1 MLIRLFS
8 FCFILLWPVNSRV
21 AGIYENSSP
30 DLVIEYRL
38 AELNISTPVSLDYNE
53 HVKKFIQLFSGDRRE
68 AVRRIIGLSELYFP
82 IIEEILD
89 RNNLPLEIKYI
100 CVIESALDPFAVSRS
115 GAVGLWQFLLHT
127 ARMFDLEV
135 NSYIDHRRDVYKSTE
150 AAARYMA
157 YLYEMFGDWHLVFAA
172 YNSGPGVVRNAIE
185 RSGGNRNYWEIRKFL
200 PEQSQRFVP
209 AFIAINYM
217 MSYYGDYNIEPLTP
231 EFTFES
237 IDTLHISRPLGLK
250 QIGGELNI
258 PIETLRFLNPV
269 YRLDY
274 IPANGLS
281 NTLVLPS
288 EHVIPFLN
296 NYERVFVHGI
306 SHSSDAAG
314 DKNINDELIRIT
326 HRVRPG
332 DFIHKI
338 AMMYGTISEKIM
350 EWNKL
355 GDDLI
360 HAGQEL
366 IIWVSPA
373 ILRQLDDSLPFSV
386 DDPVDTD
393 Q

>member
-8 FCFILLWPVNSRV
+8 FCFILLWLVNSRV
-21 AGIYENSSP
+21 AGIYEDYPP
-30 DLVIEYRL
+30 DLVVEYRL

-53 HVKKFIQLFSGDRRE
+53 HVKKFIHLFSGERRK
-68 AVRRIIGLSELYFP
+68 ALGRIIGLSKLYFP
-82 IIEEILD
+82 VIEEILD

-100 CVIESALDPFAVSRS
+100 SVIESALDPFAVSSS

-150 AAARYMA
+150 AAARYMS
-157 YLYEMFGDWHLVFAA
+157 YLYEKFGDWHLVFAA

-185 RSGGNRNYWEIRKFL
+185 RSGGSRNYWEIRRFL

-217 MSYYGDYNIEPLTP
+217 MRYYGDYDIEPSAP

-237 IDTLHISRPLGLK
+237 IDTLHISRPLGFK

-288 EHVIPFLN
+288 EHIIPFIN

-306 SHSSDAAG
+306 SQSSDATA
-314 DKNINDELIRIT
+314 DKNNNDTLIRIT

-338 AMMYGTISEKIM
+338 AMMYGTISGKIM
-350 EWNKL
+350 EWNNL

-366 IIWVSPA
+366 IIWVSPG
-373 ILRQLDDSLPFSV
+373 ILRQLDHSLPFS
-386 DDPVDTD
+386 DDSH
-393 Q
+393 